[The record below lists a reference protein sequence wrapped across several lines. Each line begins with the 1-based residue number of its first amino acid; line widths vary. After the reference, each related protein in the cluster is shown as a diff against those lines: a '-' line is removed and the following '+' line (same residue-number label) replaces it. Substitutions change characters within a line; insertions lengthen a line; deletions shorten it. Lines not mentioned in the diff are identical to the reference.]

1 MAAFNERR
9 GRRIAI
15 VGAGFSGSLLALHLL
30 RRCQAED
37 RIYLIE
43 RNQNF
48 GRGLAYATGNPHH
61 LLNVRAGN
69 MSAFPDEPDHFVRW
83 LQALPPEEKV
93 EIAGEPSASTFV
105 PRRVFG
111 NYIQQLLGDKLWREG
126 QGHNLFLVTDEAVAL
141 HRGPQGLTLELAVG
155 RRYDIDHAV
164 LAVGNFPPAQSAAG
178 YFGDPWNPAC
188 LAGLPSDAAVLIL
201 GTGLTFIDTV
211 LSLLDRGHRGKI
223 YALSRRGL
231 LPRVHAVVPTPWKY
245 DPPPSGQRLVSL
257 LRQVRAACA
266 AAENVGVGWR
276 AAIDGLRP
284 HTQRLWQEMPR
295 HERSRFLRHLRPWW
309 DVHRHRSA
317 PQVSNRL
324 QAAIARGQLEIIKG
338 RMGSTARTDNVTEVE
353 INLRGETGRQ
363 RVKVDRIIDCSG
375 PRSDATM
382 IDQPLIQQLLT
393 SGQVHPDPLGL
404 GIDVTTD
411 GAVIDAFGCPA
422 RDIHAVGPITKG
434 TFWEIIAVPDLR
446 LACANLA
453 MKLFDA
459 ADELPRASALRR

>member
-1 MAAFNERR
+1 MAAVSDQR

-30 RRCQAED
+30 RRCQPED

-48 GRGLAYATGNPHH
+48 GRGLAYATGNPNH

-111 NYIQQLLGDKLWREG
+111 NYIQQLLGDKIWREE

-141 HRGPQGLTLELAVG
+141 HRGPQGLALELAVG

-164 LAVGNFPPAQSAAG
+164 LAVGNFPPAQSTAG
-178 YFGDPWNPAC
+178 YHGDPWNPSC
-188 LAGLPSDAAVLIL
+188 LADLPADAPVLIL

-211 LSLLDRGHRGKI
+211 LSLLDRGHQGRI

-231 LPRVHAVVPTPWKY
+231 MPRVHAAVPSPWKY
-245 DPPPSGQRLVSL
+245 PSPPSGHHLVSL

-266 AAENVGVGWR
+266 TAESVGVGWR

-295 HERSRFLRHLRPWW
+295 QERARFLRHLRPWW

-317 PQVSNRL
+317 PQVAGRI
-324 QAAIARGQLEIIKG
+324 QAAIDRGQLEIIKG
-338 RMGSTARTDNVTEVE
+338 RIAATTRADNFTAVA
-353 INLRGETGRQ
+353 INLRSDSGRQ
-363 RVKVDRIIDCSG
+363 SIEVDRIIDCSG

-382 IDQPLIQQLLT
+382 IDQPLVQQLLT
-393 SGQVHPDPLGL
+393 SGQVHPDLLGL

-411 GAVIDAFGCPA
+411 GAVIDAFGCAA

-446 LACANLA
+446 LACADLA
-453 MKLFDA
+453 GKLLA
-459 ADELPRASALRR
+459 VPGASPAE